1 MKAGNFN
8 WASRSLLSGLYSW
21 WSNLPDQFLCCEAG
35 PLYIGSNAARSE
47 SSTLGA
53 LRREPSILSVT
64 CARLETDLEKCLK
77 RVCMPIFEE
86 QLDGWYR
93 VEELW
98 PLDRSITVFREW
110 FEYRFHSM
118 PIDLANEPLVWEEL

>member
-1 MKAGNFN
+1 MRVIN
-8 WASRSLLSGLYSW
+8 RSVLIV
-21 WSNLPDQFLCCEAG
+21 LPKQPFLDWLHTAD
-35 PLYIGSNAARSE
+35 LTSE
-47 SSTLGA
+47 SLTLED
-53 LRREPSILSVT
+53 LRHEPSIYLLP
-64 CARLETDLEKCLK
+64 ARDTEPDLEKCLK
-77 RVCMPIFEE
+77 RVCRAIFEE

-98 PLDRSITVFREW
+98 PPDRSITVFREW